1 MKRRELKIL
10 GLSYSQTQIGSYV
23 CVLSEKKGKR
33 KLPIILRVPEAQR
46 IAIEIE
52 GIKSTKTLTHDVI
65 KGICDSFELDI
76 QEVFIY
82 ALLEGV
88 FYAKIVLS
96 NGLNEIEIESPVGD
110 AIALSTI
117 FKCPIYVTLDILDST
132 AIEINDDGTAPTND
146 SEDDEFDDEDEFDS
160 YIDDGKKER
169 IVSIEDLEILMQNAI
184 ENEEYEIAA
193 EIRDRIQKLK
203 NEN

>member
-1 MKRRELKIL
+1 MKRKELKIL

-23 CVLSEKKGKR
+23 CVLSEKKGGR
-33 KLPIILRVPEAQR
+33 KIPIIIKTPEAQR

-52 GIKSTKTLTHDVI
+52 GIKSSKVLTHDVI

-88 FYAKIVLS
+88 FYTKIIVS
-96 NGLNEIEIESPVGD
+96 NGLYEMEVETPIGD
-110 AIALSTI
+110 GIAIATLY
-117 FKCPIYVTLDILDST
+117 KCPIYTTLDILNQVG
-132 AIEINDDGTAPTND
+132 IQLNDDGTTPQVE
-146 SEDDEFDDEDEFDS
+146 EDDEDIFDEDDDFDS
-160 YIDDGKKER
+160 YIDDRQER
-169 IVSIEDLEILMQNAI
+169 VVSVDDLEMLMQNAI

-193 EIRDRIQKLK
+193 EIRDRIQSLK
-203 NEN
+203 K